1 MGITFKS
8 PKLSQKKKGNY
19 PWWNLAATDFAAVL
33 CNDPPL
39 LHSLKNSI
47 KKKKKSV
54 FHFEMKIFYVLQKQT
69 DNIFGW
75 NTQSA
80 AGHTREMQRAG
91 SSQPSLKALTASTRA

>member
-1 MGITFKS
+1 MGITCKS
-8 PKLSQKKKGNY
+8 PKLSQKRMIMIPG
-19 PWWNLAATDFAAVL
+19 ATWL
-33 CNDPPL
+33 RQIL
-39 LHSLKNSI
+39 LLSFVTILPFFIPSKTALI
-47 KKKKKSV
+47 KKKSV

>member
-33 CNDPPL
+33 RNDPPL

-47 KKKKKSV
+47 KKKKSV